1 MSKEFLV
8 LSLIIFFLPWYYFIV
23 EIKNIQ
29 KEQEIPRKIIYQ
41 ERLLTMEKKALLE
54 KAKKYNLNIGSL
66 NNYLNSQK
74 FFLVAGRVNIET
86 VQEAFNKLDKDSV
99 KRLYNLIKGL
109 QKGEFSSEELTKH
122 LGLRNTI
129 FLESLD
135 CNFRNDKLV
144 IKNFDREMVQIIEDK
159 IRLEKSSL

>member
-1 MSKEFLV
+1 MK
-8 LSLIIFFLPWYYFIV
+8 
-23 EIKNIQ
+23 
-29 KEQEIPRKIIYQ
+29 
-41 ERLLTMEKKALLE
+41 KKALLE
-54 KAKKYNLNIGSL
+54 KAKKYDLNIGSL

-74 FFLVAGRVNIET
+74 FFLVAGRVNVET
-86 VQEAFNKLDKDSV
+86 IQKSFDKLDRDSSE
-99 KRLYNLIKGL
+99 RLYNLIKGL

-135 CNFRNDKLV
+135 CSFKNDKLV

-159 IRLEKSSL
+159 IRLEKNSL